1 MYLVF
6 CNLDLTNVK
15 GRDNMY
21 RTIKG
26 ALEEIKARDPK
37 TAITEYAIRRMVK
50 QNEIPYSRS
59 GKKYLIN
66 VENVIEYFNGNQKI
80 NAENT

>member
-1 MYLVF
+1 MI
-6 CNLDLTNVK
+6 
-15 GRDNMY
+15 

-37 TAITEYAIRRMVK
+37 SDITMYAIRQIVK
-50 QNEIPYSRS
+50 EGRIPYIRS

-66 VENVIEYFNGNQKI
+66 VENVLEYFNGNQKI
-80 NAENT
+80 NIEKVSKF